1 LYFKKGEEEWGEPNP
16 VVGIPDLKQQR
27 NDIQI
32 YPNPARDNLQISSS
46 ENIEGLM
53 ICDQYGRLVLSPPS
67 ENNTIDVSA
76 LESGM
81 YFLII
86 STEKGQISKKFIK
99 E

>member
-1 LYFKKGEEEWGEPNP
+1 
-16 VVGIPDLKQQR
+16 
-27 NDIQI
+27 
-32 YPNPARDNLQISSS
+32 QISSS